1 MKFSLYSFL
10 FYRSSYHHARP
21 ARLLKACVLVMAL
34 FTGSFATH
42 AQKPEQIFKASG
54 SPVNPKVVL
63 SWNKYY
69 DHAGITDICKKIAA
83 AHPDLCKLESIGK
96 SFQGRDLWCLT
107 ISDFKNGGE
116 VNRKPAMYIDGNIH
130 SNEVQGSEF
139 ALYTAWY
146 LTESFGDTKYIRE
159 LLADKTFYIVPTI
172 NPDARDNFFHE
183 PNTNSSPRSGLIPVD
198 NDRDGVADEDGYDDL
213 DKDGNIVMMRR
224 RNPNGRWKQ
233 DSKDPRKMVQVGPDE
248 KGEFELLGQEGIDN
262 DGDGLV
268 NEDGYAFEYDPNR
281 DWGWGWQPNYIQ
293 NGAYKYPFSLP
304 ENRAVMEF
312 VMKHPN
318 IAAAQS
324 YHNSGGMILRG
335 PGGQEDVGTYND
347 NDVRIYDILGKK
359 GEELLPGYRY
369 LVVYKDLYSAYGGEL
384 DWFYGGRGIYT
395 FSNEL
400 WTSYL
405 MFNKNNDDGDG
416 PDPSYQFDR
425 YLLFRDAFVEWH
437 EYNHP
442 QYGKIEIGGFKKNFG
457 RMHPGFLMESDAHRN
472 MSFSIFH
479 CFQTPKL
486 SIDSLTEKDL
496 GDGLREITA
505 VISNVRII
513 PTHASQDMKFK
524 IERPDV
530 VSLSGLKVLAGMIVD
545 NRDLNITTEQKND
558 PAALQVANIPG
569 QATVTVRWIVQ
580 GSGKY
585 TITVD
590 SQKGG
595 VVSKVKS

>member
-1 MKFSLYSFL
+1 MKRNISRVILSCSLAIAGLSL
-10 FYRSSYHHARP
+10 Q
-21 ARLLKACVLVMAL
+21 
-34 FTGSFATH
+34 
-42 AQKPEQIFKASG
+42 AQQPNQVFKGAG
-54 SPVNPKVVL
+54 SPVRPKVSM
-63 SWNKYY
+63 SWNRYN

-83 AHPDLCKLESIGK
+83 AYPDLCKLESIGK

-107 ISDFKNGGE
+107 ISDYKKGGD
-116 VNRKPAMYIDGNIH
+116 VTRKPAMYIDGNIH

-146 LTESFGDTKYIRE
+146 LTESFGDTKYIQD

-183 PNTNSSPRSGLIPVD
+183 ANNANSPRSGLIPVD
-198 NDRDGVADEDGYDDL
+198 NDRDGAVDEDGYDDL

-224 RNPNGRWKQ
+224 KNPNGRWKQ
-233 DSKDPRKMVQVGPDE
+233 DTKDPRKMVQVGPEE
-248 KGEFELLGQEGIDN
+248 KGDYEILGVEGIDN

-268 NEDGYAFEYDPNR
+268 NEDGYTFEYDPNR

-293 NGAYKYPFSLP
+293 GGAYKYPFSLP

-335 PGGQEDVGTYND
+335 PGGQEDVGTYNA
-347 NDVRIYDILGKK
+347 NDVRIYDVLGKK

-384 DWFYGGRGIYT
+384 DWFYGGRGVYT

-400 WTSYL
+400 WTPYL
-405 MFNKNNDDGDG
+405 MFNKGGDDDDDSQE
-416 PDPSYQFDR
+416 DPSYKFDR
-425 YLLFRDAFVEWH
+425 NLLFRDGFVQWH
-437 EYNHP
+437 EYEHP

-479 CFQTPKL
+479 CYQTPKL
-486 SIDSLTEKDL
+486 SIDSITEKDL
-496 GDGLREITA
+496 GDGLKEITA
-505 VISNVRII
+505 VIANERII
-513 PTHASQDMKFK
+513 PTHASQDLKFK
-524 IERPDV
+524 IERPDYI
-530 VSLSGLKVLAGMIVD
+530 SLTGAKVIAGMVVE
-545 NRDLNITTEQKND
+545 NRDLGITSEQKTN
-558 PAALQVANIPG
+558 PAIIEVANIPG
-569 QATVTVRWIVQ
+569 QSTVTVRWIVQ
-580 GSGKY
+580 GNGKY
-585 TITVD
+585 TISVD
-590 SQKGG
+590 SRKGG
-595 VVSKVKS
+595 LVSKTK